1 MFLLRICH
9 AEKLSRAAATDPS
22 ASSTPSSKTKGKTK
36 QDDYDDELE
45 RLLLADNDN
54 RDAKLGTSTSQR
66 VEEEEGEEIDVPLR
80 SQIPKKRPSPS
91 TDTTIPASKPK
102 SNTYTS
108 QLPPTSSI
116 LAKSSATPSSKN
128 DIPPQA
134 SSSTLKPPKL
144 KAAAKP
150 AKKTKIA
157 PPKVAETTSYVDEEI
172 IEIERPTKKP
182 RISMAN
188 TPRQPQAIEPPKPK
202 SPVQLSLPGGPS
214 TFVAPPVPPSIPSK
228 KAANINTSMI
238 PVIVPPG
245 VSANLTMEEVLGDE
259 EEEEEE
265 EEWEAVPTPAPAVQ
279 APPSQHEYDALENE
293 IFGQDFGEDEEQ
305 ELDFNAF
312 EAELN
317 EQMGM
322 EDDGDDGDDMEDVM
336 QEVASA
342 STNRPISLNRFASGM
357 VEGESED
364 EYSSSDSESD

>member
-1 MFLLRICH
+1 
-9 AEKLSRAAATDPS
+9 
-22 ASSTPSSKTKGKTK
+22 
-36 QDDYDDELE
+36 
-45 RLLLADNDN
+45 
-54 RDAKLGTSTSQR
+54 
-66 VEEEEGEEIDVPLR
+66 
-80 SQIPKKRPSPS
+80 
-91 TDTTIPASKPK
+91 
-102 SNTYTS
+102 
-108 QLPPTSSI
+108 
-116 LAKSSATPSSKN
+116 
-128 DIPPQA
+128 
-134 SSSTLKPPKL
+134 
-144 KAAAKP
+144 
-150 AKKTKIA
+150 
-157 PPKVAETTSYVDEEI
+157 
-172 IEIERPTKKP
+172 
-182 RISMAN
+182 
-188 TPRQPQAIEPPKPK
+188 
-202 SPVQLSLPGGPS
+202 
-214 TFVAPPVPPSIPSK
+214 
-228 KAANINTSMI
+228 
-238 PVIVPPG
+238 
-245 VSANLTMEEVLGDE
+245 MEEVLGDE